1 MLVFESAEIYIQSS
15 ENLKEKICRIEAI
28 IKALEDKA
36 LTAIKDEDLIE
47 YTLDDG
53 QQKIKTVFRGV
64 NAILRAIKGYEQ
76 LLQMYANRF
85 NGRITVLKDR
95 NSQRTH

>member
-1 MLVFESAEIYIQSS
+1 MPIFQSAEIYIQSS
-15 ENLKEKICRIEAI
+15 ENLKDKICRIEAI

-36 LTAIKDEDLIE
+36 LTAIVDEDVME

-53 QQKIKTVFRGV
+53 QTKIKTIFRGV
-64 NAILRAIKGYEQ
+64 GSILRAIQGYEQ

-85 NGRITVLKDR
+85 NGRITVLRDR
-95 NSQRTH
+95 NSQINH